1 MGLGPTLN
9 SQDLSEEEN
18 HVSREGSTHRIEGE
32 GDWMKQGGSRG
43 GQPEQGRGTEAS
55 SQQERTLVQEVY
67 RLEVKILISQ
77 WQEWDRTELCGVL
90 NATLKSCILIQKGK
104 LSWSWFLSHI

>member
-18 HVSREGSTHRIEGE
+18 HVSRDGSTHRIEGE
-32 GDWMKQGGSRG
+32 GDWMKKGGSRG

-90 NATLKSCILIQKGK
+90 NATLKSCNLIQKGK